1 MASDL
6 PAPPV
11 PVPRPVLLL
20 WMALAAPPEVAA
32 AAYRAW
38 RAESDIEAL
47 SEPEFR
53 LLPAIADAVA
63 RLEPEAPI
71 RARLLGLQKYCWSH
85 NIHILR
91 TALPVV
97 EGLARA
103 GIPAV
108 ALKGG
113 GVIARS
119 PGAIRR
125 RPVRD
130 LDLLVRTADVPGAVA
145 VLLAEG
151 FRPVTGRIPGR
162 SRAKA
167 FDKPAPA
174 NPHAPERIEID
185 LHHRA
190 LHVARDSP
198 LDDDL
203 VARSLPAELLGRP
216 VRVLAPVDEA
226 LVAIGQAVQWDVNPS
241 HPWIG
246 DALAALRSPGF
257 DAAEFWARARARRF
271 DSHAG
276 EVLAWLDRRFG
287 LPPDLLRARLAA
299 PRGPLLWLYR
309 AELRAMARPPPARGV
324 AERAALRAGEM
335 LRGGWRRP
343 APPFPTDLG
352 QRLRPSRA
360 APMAVPPGETFA
372 WELVDGPD
380 GERRLRITLAGPPPP
395 RADFDLWCGGVWTA
409 RLRLR
414 RLPWEARVRVWTAR
428 LRRDRPAGEPSLV
441 RAPPRA
447 QGGGGSE

>member
-1 MASDL
+1 MAADA
-6 PAPPV
+6 PALPV

-20 WMALAAPPEVAA
+20 WTALEAPPEAAA

-53 LLPAIADAVA
+53 LLPAIADAID

-71 RARLLGLQKYCWSH
+71 RARLLGLQKYCWSN

-97 EGLARA
+97 AGLARA

-113 GVIARS
+113 GVIART
-119 PGAIRR
+119 PLAIRR
-125 RPVRD
+125 RSIRD

-151 FRPVTGRIPGR
+151 FRPVTGRIPGQL
-162 SRAKA
+162 RAKA
-167 FDKPAPA
+167 FDKLGPA
-174 NPHAPERIEID
+174 NPHAPDRIEID

-190 LHVARDSP
+190 MHVARYST

-203 VARSLPAELLGRP
+203 VGRSLPGELLGRP

-226 LVAIGQAVQWDVNPS
+226 LVAIGQAVQWDTNPS
-241 HPWIG
+241 HVWIG

-257 DAAEFWARARARRF
+257 DASEFWHRAQARRF
-271 DSHAG
+271 DTHAAC
-276 EVLAWLDRRFG
+276 VLSWLDRQFG
-287 LPPDLLRARLAA
+287 LPQDVVAARPA
-299 PRGPLLWLYR
+299 PRRGLALRLDR
-309 AELRAMARPPPARGV
+309 AELEAMARAPDARGLLD
-324 AERAALRAGEM
+324 RAALRIAEA

-343 APPFPTDLG
+343 APPFRTDLG
-352 QRLRPSRA
+352 QRLRASHATPPRVPEGEAFCWTIASRSDGGLA
-360 APMAVPPGETFA
+360 LTITFGEA
-372 WELVDGPD
+372 
-380 GERRLRITLAGPPPP
+380 PPP
-395 RADFDLWCGGVWTA
+395 RADFDLWFGEVWTA

-414 RLPWEARVRVWTAR
+414 RLPWEAQVRVWTAR
-428 LRRDRPAGEPSLV
+428 LEGGQPAAEPRLV
-441 RAPPRA
+441 RAVRRQEGA
-447 QGGGGSE
+447 GDAE